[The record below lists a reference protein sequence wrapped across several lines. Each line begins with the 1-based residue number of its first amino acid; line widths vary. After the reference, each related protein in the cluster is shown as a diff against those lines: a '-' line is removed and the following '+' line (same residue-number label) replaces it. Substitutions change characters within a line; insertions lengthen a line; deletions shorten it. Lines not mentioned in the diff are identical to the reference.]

1 MADWITIGKPK
12 EEDSWTTVG
21 GNSPTVEEIN
31 SQAAVK
37 IGQALPDS
45 VKSTASSIAKT
56 VGDAWETLPDPVK
69 VAGKSTGNF
78 LLDVIEI
85 VGRPLQAELTT
96 IKGLFNPEAEAEVRR
111 TGNPFALLSDANTKK
126 ALQAGQRG
134 LLGQEKASTQE
145 LLSDDFRRN
154 NPVKA
159 AIIGFAGD
167 VLADPLKGQII
178 GESVNGIKALAKT
191 VPESVSVAGRLA
203 DNELFRALNITTGDV
218 TKARDLFN
226 KYRYARDKA
235 VMESYKDTRLL
246 DKDIEIVSKAMGVDK
261 DVIKAKIFQDIETGK
276 LSDDALGELENK
288 IIDRNRAN
296 LAAKQEAGIEG
307 GDRGITY
314 MPHILTK
321 EADELLN
328 GNSNFF
334 GLRPSSKDPSM
345 LRREID
351 GTVAEIN
358 AKNLGGT
365 NKFFMDDPAVAMG
378 VADFRAASAVAG
390 KKFLNDAADL
400 GVRAEN
406 APAHYVSIPELPD
419 VKFPPEVASR
429 LKHSY
434 RILND
439 DNEVSKIIKLYDGA
453 QNWWKMWSLGARPSY
468 HAKNIVG
475 NIWNSY
481 LGGLDNPIRYGQAAT
496 FQVKLG
502 KNKLDGEMF
511 GRPVGELYDAMA
523 TRGVIGEGQY
533 GGDLARK
540 LEQNIEPS
548 ILGNIVKAP
557 FNTKSFAELSATV
570 DKELARITPQKI
582 VSATVGTENPLLKAG
597 FNAGSTIEDNARIAL
612 FFDQLSKGKSYDEA
626 ARHVQKYL
634 FDYGD
639 LSPFERDV
647 LKRVMP
653 FYTWSRKNIPLQLE
667 ALVTHPD
674 KINKINIF
682 KDNIQSQANI
692 PDQSEVPDY
701 LTENMPVFLPNAAEG
716 TYSAMGLSNLLP
728 FSDLQVFTK
737 YLNTESAPES
747 IEGGKLSKT
756 ASTAMSGVS
765 PLIKAPIEYLTNYD
779 FFRRQNIQK
788 FPEES
793 ADMLGIKM
801 PVHLA
806 KLLSNIVL
814 VSELDRTNPG
824 GIFGTRERDLKT
836 GDITQTESIF
846 GVSREGRVDLPEEQ
860 RQAQYFTGIRIYDL
874 IAADIEGQ
882 KIAKIRQDLAALDK
896 YIQKAGQGEKPRG
909 LAEAE
914 RARDKYIEMLDEIE
928 KRTEERKKKQK

>member
-1 MADWITIGKPK
+1 MADWETIQPSSSGWQTIGTPK
-12 EEDSWTTVG
+12 EEEDKWEVVS
-21 GNSPTVEEIN
+21 SAPTVDQVN
-31 SQAAVK
+31 TQAALA

-45 VKSTASSIAKT
+45 VKNTARTIAAS
-56 VGDAWETLPDPVK
+56 VSDSWEALPEPVK
-69 VAGKSTGNF
+69 TAGKSTGNF
-78 LLDVIEI
+78 LLDTIDI
-85 VGRPLQAELTT
+85 LQRPFQAGATT
-96 IKGLFNPEAEAEVRR
+96 MKGLFNDQVKQEIAVS
-111 TGNPFALLSDANTKK
+111 GNPFDLFSDKNI
-126 ALQAGQRG
+126 QRAQQSGIKG

-145 LLSDDFRRN
+145 LLSDEFRRN
-154 NPVKA
+154 NPVKSA
-159 AIIGFAGD
+159 LIGFVGD
-167 VLADPLKGQII
+167 VLADPLKGQVV
-178 GESVNGIKALAKT
+178 GEAVNGIKAIAKT

-203 DNELFRALNITTGDV
+203 DNELFRAFNITTGDV

-226 KYRYARDKA
+226 KYRFARDKA
-235 VMESYKDTRLL
+235 VMETYKDARLL
-246 DKDIEIVSKAMGVDK
+246 DKDIEVISKAMGVDK
-261 DVIKAKIFQDIETGK
+261 DVIKAKIVQDIETAK
-276 LSDDALGELENK
+276 LSDDALGELEQK
-288 IIDRNRAN
+288 VIDRNRAN
-296 LAAKQEAGIEG
+296 LEAKQAAGIET
-307 GDRGITY
+307 GDRGVTY

-328 GNSNFF
+328 GNKNFF
-334 GLRPSSKDPSM
+334 GLRPSAKDPNA
-345 LRREID
+345 LRREIE

-365 NKFFMDDPAVAMG
+365 SKFFIDDPVVAMG
-378 VADFRAASAVAG
+378 VANFRAASAIAG
-390 KKFLNDAADL
+390 KKFLDDAVEL

-406 APAHYVSIPELPD
+406 APANYVTIPEIPD

-429 LKHSY
+429 LTHSY
-434 RILND
+434 RILSN
-439 DNEVSKIIKLYDGA
+439 DNEVSKIINLYDGA

-481 LGGLDNPIRYGQAAT
+481 LGGLENPVRYGQAAT
-496 FQVKLG
+496 FQVKLA
-502 KNKLDGEMF
+502 KNQLDGTML
-511 GRPVGELYDAMA
+511 GRPVSELYDAMA
-523 TRGVIGEGQY
+523 IRGVIGEGQY

-540 LEQNIEPS
+540 LERELGYNSDSVLQN
-548 ILGNIVKAP
+548 
-557 FNTKSFAELSATV
+557 
-570 DKELARITPQKI
+570 LAAKT
-582 VSATVGTENPLLKAG
+582 AGTENPILKAG
-597 FNAGSTIEDNARIAL
+597 FKTGTAIEDNARIAL
-612 FFDQLSKGKSYDEA
+612 FFDQLEKGKSYDEA

-639 LSPFERDV
+639 LAPFERDV
-647 LKRVMP
+647 MKRIMP

-674 KINKINIF
+674 KVNKINLL
-682 KDNIQSQANI
+682 KNNIESQANV

-701 LTENMPVFLPNAAEG
+701 LTENMPVYLPNAVEG
-716 TYSAMGLSNLLP
+716 GYSAMGLSNLLP

-737 YLNTESAPES
+737 YLNTASAPES
-747 IEGGKLSKT
+747 IESGKLSKT
-756 ASTAMSGVS
+756 ASTAMSSVS
-765 PLIKAPIEYLTNYD
+765 PLLKAPVEALTNYD

-814 VSELDRTNPG
+814 ISELDRTNPG
-824 GIFGTRERDLKT
+824 GIFGTRERNLQT

-860 RQAQYFTGIRIYDL
+860 RQAQYLTGIRIYDL

-882 KIAKIRQDLAALDK
+882 KESKIRQDLAALDK

-909 LAEAE
+909 LKEAE
-914 RARDKYIEMLDEIE
+914 EARNKYVEMLDEID
-928 KRTEERKKKQK
+928 KRREERKKRQK